1 LRAGFLA
8 GVAADLTLE
17 RSVQLGC
24 MLATLVI
31 ESVGTQEYGFAPTEF
46 GRRVEDAYGADA
58 AAQIE
63 PMIRPAGG
71 AE

>member
-1 LRAGFLA
+1 
-8 GVAADLTLE
+8 
-17 RSVQLGC
+17 